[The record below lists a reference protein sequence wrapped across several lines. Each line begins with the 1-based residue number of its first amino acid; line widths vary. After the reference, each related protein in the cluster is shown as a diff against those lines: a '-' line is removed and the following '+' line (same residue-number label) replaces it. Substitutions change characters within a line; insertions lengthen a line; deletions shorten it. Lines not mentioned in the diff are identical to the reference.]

1 MKKFKALLINADNA
15 DGEYTWKLGRVS
27 KYTYAWKLGEVV
39 DSTVFDHE
47 PTYEEAL
54 SFFKENGD
62 YYGRQDRDTFE
73 EFSKYFEIEIEE
85 IHS

>member
-1 MKKFKALLINADNA
+1 MKKFNALLINADNDA
-15 DGEYTWKLGRVS
+15 DGEYT
-27 KYTYAWKLGEVV
+27 WKLGEVV

-62 YYGRQDRDTFE
+62 YYGRQDRDTLE